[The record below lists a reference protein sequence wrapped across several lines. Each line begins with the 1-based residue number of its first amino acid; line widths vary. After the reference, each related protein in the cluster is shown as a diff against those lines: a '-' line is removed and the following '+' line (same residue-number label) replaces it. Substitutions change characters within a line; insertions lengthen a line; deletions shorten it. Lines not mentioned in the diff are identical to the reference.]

1 MAAHATIAG
10 GYEQPSATLARSVA
24 AAIPMLLL
32 AYNVLVWPLLYAVP
46 VYTSTFAYS
55 APDAGPGSFL
65 LTKIYIPTL
74 FFVSLLAFLNAPS
87 AISPRQK
94 NLIVWLGIF
103 LALGALSAQWSLDSA
118 YTLKKAVYQA
128 LLCATV
134 AMSVFTARDP
144 RRILL
149 FIFGLFVVAILAN
162 LVAVATRPPGPIGHE
177 GIYDHKNTLG
187 STMGLAFMVC
197 LYIVASWRGALRL
210 VAIAAALACIFLLI
224 KSESKTAIG
233 LAALAPLFGTLLY
246 LLARRLRISP
256 LAAILF
262 GLAMTVAV
270 YFLVSR
276 LFGFDTSD
284 VLLFLFHDA
293 TFTGRTQIWAF
304 VWDHIKERP
313 LLGHGY
319 QGFWGIPNSP
329 KYRAELPF
337 IAKMAHGHNG
347 VLDTILNSGVVGLVL
362 YLILIA
368 KILRSCGNLAARGAS
383 LSWFYIAIM
392 FYLLCSNL
400 MESLLL
406 LSEDAEDIVFLLVGF
421 LAAAGPV
428 AATVAS
434 PVAPSQLGLAAP
446 PMEAAQ

>member
-1 MAAHATIAG
+1 MSAQATTAG
-10 GYEQPSATLARSVA
+10 DYELPSATLARSVA
-24 AAIPMLLL
+24 TAIPMLLL
-32 AYNVLVWPLLYAVP
+32 AYTVLIWPLLYAEP

-65 LTKIYIPTL
+65 LTKIYIPAL
-74 FFVSLLAFLNAPS
+74 FVIALLAFANAP
-87 AISPRQK
+87 ADISPRQK
-94 NLIVWLGIF
+94 NLVVWLGIF
-103 LALGALSAQWSLDSA
+103 LALGAASTLWSLDGA
-118 YTLKKAVYQA
+118 FTLKKAIYQT

-134 AMSVFTARDP
+134 AMAVFTARDP

-149 FIFGLFVVAILAN
+149 LIFGLFVVAILAN
-162 LVAVATRPPGPIGHE
+162 LFAVATRPPSPIGYE

-187 STMGLAFMVC
+187 STIGIAFMVS
-197 LYIVASWRGALRL
+197 LYVLVSARGALRL
-210 VAIAAALACIFLLI
+210 VAVAAALACIFLLV
-224 KSESKTAIG
+224 KSESKTALG
-233 LAALAPLFGTLLY
+233 LAALAPLCGTLLY
-246 LLARRLRISP
+246 LLARWLRVSP

-262 GLAMTVAV
+262 GLGMTVAV
-270 YFLVSR
+270 YFLASR

-284 VLLFLFHDA
+284 VLLFLFNDA

-347 VLDTILNSGVVGLVL
+347 ILDTILNSGVVGLVL

-368 KILRSCGNLAARGAS
+368 KILRSCGNLAGRSAS
-383 LSWFYIAIM
+383 LSWFYIAVM

-406 LSEDAEDIVFLLVGF
+406 LSEDAEDILFLLVGF
-421 LAAAGPV
+421 LAV
-428 AATVAS
+428 AAS
-434 PVAPSQLGLAAP
+434 FVAPAARPLAAP
-446 PMEAAQ
+446 GPSAAEPLMEGIR

>member
-1 MAAHATIAG
+1 VTSAPTTADPC
-10 GYEQPSATLARSVA
+10 ELPSVKLARSVA
-24 AAIPMLLL
+24 ATIPMLLL
-32 AYNVLVWPLLYAVP
+32 AYTVLVWPLLYAEP
-46 VYTSTFAYS
+46 VFTSTFAYS
-55 APDAGPGSFL
+55 APEPGAGSFL
-65 LTKIYIPTL
+65 LTKIYIPAL
-74 FFVSLLAFLNAPS
+74 FLIALLAFAHAPVE
-87 AISPRQK
+87 ISRRQK
-94 NLIVWLGIF
+94 NLIIWLGVF
-103 LALGALSAQWSLDSA
+103 LAFGALSTLWSLDSA
-118 YTLKKAVYQA
+118 YTLKKAIYQT

-149 FIFGLFVVAILAN
+149 VIFSLFVVAILAN
-162 LVAVATRPPGPIGHE
+162 LMAVATRPPSPIGYE

-187 STMGLAFMVC
+187 STIGLAFMVS
-197 LYIVASWRGALRL
+197 LYVLLSARGALRL
-210 VAIAAALACIFLLI
+210 VAVAAAFACIVLLI

-246 LLARRLRISP
+246 LTARWLRISP
-256 LAAILF
+256 LVAILF
-262 GLAMTVAV
+262 GLCMTVAV

-304 VWDHIKERP
+304 VWEHIQQRP

-347 VLDTILNSGVVGLVL
+347 VLDTILNTGVVGLVL
-362 YLILIA
+362 YLIVIA
-368 KILRSCGNLAARGAS
+368 KILRNCGNLAIRGAV
-383 LSWFYIAIM
+383 LSWFYIAVM

-406 LSEDAEDIVFLLVGF
+406 LSEDAEDIVFLLVGL

-428 AATVAS
+428 AAPAARPVAS
-434 PVAPSQLGLAAP
+434 PRLDQAMPSTEGAR
-446 PMEAAQ
+446 